1 MNDKRSL
8 TIEEKEVYSRERKL
22 LSVRTERGRKD
33 VFEGNVFVNVAE
45 RSLFNNGGGRR

>member
-8 TIEEKEVYSRERKL
+8 TIEEKEVYGRERKF

-33 VFEGNVFVNVAE
+33 VFEGKCFCGCG
-45 RSLFNNGGGRR
+45 RSTSF